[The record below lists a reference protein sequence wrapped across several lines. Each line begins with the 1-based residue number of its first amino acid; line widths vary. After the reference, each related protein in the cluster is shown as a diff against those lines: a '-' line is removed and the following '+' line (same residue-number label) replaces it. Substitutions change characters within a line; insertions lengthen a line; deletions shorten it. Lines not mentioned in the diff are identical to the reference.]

1 MEDKVALQVLSVSYS
16 RNRNGSYAVMLQ
28 EIDGDRRLPI
38 VIGASEAQ
46 AIDCVLQNVKPP
58 RPLTH
63 DLMALTLQYFEINI
77 GYVQLKQ
84 FPSGIYGADL
94 HFIKDDKETVIDAR
108 ASDAIALALR
118 LNTPIYIDKKV
129 LIENAIHSANEKNVS
144 DNVNANAENNKT
156 SKNDWNNMSDEKLQ
170 SLLIKASQEERYEL
184 AAEIKRVLDNRKSQK
199 NNL

>member
-1 MEDKVALQVLSVSYS
+1 MEDKVALQVLRVSYS
-16 RNRNGSYAVMLQ
+16 RNRNGSYAVMLR

-77 GYVQLKQ
+77 GYVYLKQ

-94 HFIKDDKETVIDAR
+94 HFFKDDKETVIDAR

-118 LNTPIYIDKKV
+118 LNTPIYIDEKV
-129 LIENAIHSANEKNVS
+129 LTENAIH
-144 DNVNANAENNKT
+144 
-156 SKNDWNNMSDEKLQ
+156 
-170 SLLIKASQEERYEL
+170 
-184 AAEIKRVLDNRKSQK
+184 
-199 NNL
+199 NLN